1 MREAL
6 RKGADVA
13 GGGPLD
19 PDYRAH
25 VAQVFALAREAGA
38 AVDIHAD
45 LAIDG
50 LRPPAEWEATLIAEM
65 TRAAGLQGRVAIG
78 HFAAAGA
85 VPWEAVAPVARKL
98 AEAGVSVAALPAS
111 ELYRQGLADPVNS
124 RRGMTR
130 IRELLA
136 AGLNVVI
143 ASNNVRDAF
152 VTLGN
157 ADLLEQALLA
167 AHAAFLDTE
176 AELTTVLEMV
186 TTRPARLLGLHHRSE
201 VAVGQQADLVVLDA
215 ASPAEAIAR
224 QAEKLYVIRR
234 GRVAARNPWCDM
246 TARAV
251 NFHRFAERQNT
262 WFVVCV
268 VLATI
273 IVLHAFHY
281 DYSDAYVHSAARRTS
296 GDLGGRGKAEMG
308 GEGQAEPA
316 VPAC

>member
-1 MREAL
+1 VDPLIGLLALEALVELRREWADRVDLQIVAFPQEGLVGDPAAVRVMREAL
-6 RKGADVA
+6 RAGAAA

-25 VAQVFALAREAGA
+25 VTQVFAVAREAGA
-38 AVDIHAD
+38 SVDIHAD
-45 LAIDG
+45 LGIDN
-50 LRPPAEWEATLIAEM
+50 LRPPAEWEAVLVAELA
-65 TRAAGLQGRVAIG
+65 RAAGLQGRVAIG

-85 VPWEAVAPVARKL
+85 VPWEAVAPVARGL

-136 AGLNVVI
+136 AGVNVVI

-152 VTLGN
+152 VTFGD

-167 AHAAFLDTE
+167 AHAGFLDTE
-176 AELTTVLEMV
+176 AELATVLEMV
-186 TTRPARLLGLHHRSE
+186 TTRPARLMGLHHRSE
-201 VAVGQQADLVVLDA
+201 VAVGQQADLVLLDA

-234 GRVAARNPWCDM
+234 GQVAARN
-246 TARAV
+246 
-251 NFHRFAERQNT
+251 H
-262 WFVVCV
+262 VV
-268 VLATI
+268 
-273 IVLHAFHY
+273 
-281 DYSDAYVHSAARRTS
+281 RT
-296 GDLGGRGKAEMG
+296 
-308 GEGQAEPA
+308 
-316 VPAC
+316 